1 MPGLL
6 TRRTAITI
14 ATACSLILTVS
25 CASSRRMARSSPFS
39 DEPESSIRQ
48 TAKSGTDSSL
58 KLARKTDNPPDLNVN
73 QERINFWPLVY
84 SRPELFTILWPMADF
99 DKNGMAVRPFYV
111 RDGDEY
117 SVLFPLAAWNPVNKD
132 GWVLNT
138 YWEKSFN
145 GSFPVYH
152 LGPEFNYVM
161 PVWWTPES
169 IGFPGFCFSRNTG
182 LNYGGPF
189 WYNSASGSGGFFPLC
204 YQKSSDHGW
213 FFPLY
218 FYDQSPNTSLYLPL
232 FGLLGHYRNNYG
244 DKSLMALIYYHSM
257 TKNDNTVNDMLLPLY
272 LYRRNDGWNTVL
284 TLPFMYS
291 SDSKS
296 NDYWVDA
303 AGPLFYRNVKGDESY
318 TGVMCFLGGYSGS
331 AEESTAWA
339 APFFFKGR
347 DKNSDFMFIFPYYCE
362 GDAAET
368 EYLRSLMP
376 FYYQKK
382 TPDNSDLWL
391 FPYCQSSDKDTVS
404 RAVMPFYYQKNTPDS
419 SYLWAFLYYQ
429 SAEKDRVFRSVMPF
443 YYQKNAPDSS
453 DLWIFPYYQGTDKD
467 SVYRSIL
474 PFYYQNSDSASS
486 NFWLF
491 PYHQR
496 SGKDSASSS
505 VIPFYRQ
512 RRTPEENSFW
522 LFPYYQSS
530 DKDTVSRSVMPF
542 YYQKNAPDASDLWIF
557 PYYQGSDKN
566 ATVSSIIPFYY
577 QKDTPAE
584 NSLWLFPY
592 YQDSGRD
599 KPFSCAAFPL
609 FYYGGKEKDL
619 LLIPL
624 LSNFSSKRVD
634 ILFPLIGYGYQD
646 HSFRFWPAV
655 SVNEGFPSLLVNV
668 GHDGFS
674 FIGPFGFMYSKHK
687 TDQWERY
694 ETRSLLLMASSSEK
708 RNAVFPPENI
718 YMHYNSTN
726 MIEQENDFYFLYFRK
741 AERSKIWNPAL
752 IEQSDVF
759 ELSNNYSQY
768 QSNIEQIRQHNEAEQ
783 RHQISSDKIK
793 KMRSKQM
800 EKYKKEM
807 AETRSRLIK
816 AMQKYGMQAKC
827 ETEEEL
833 KQEIKKFAD
842 EYTVIKNEG
851 NTVLFPLFF
860 SGYKETS
867 AKSGSGKSAFSKTG
881 YSLLLPLYY
890 SSLEDDESYTNV
902 LFFMAES
909 TSRPNYSS
917 FRVLRYLYHAEEQ
930 NDKYSYDIF
939 PFISTRGSKEF
950 SSYSFGWHLLDIR
963 KDKQN
968 GKRSGHICFIPF

>member
-1 MPGLL
+1 MMPGLL
-6 TRRTAITI
+6 TPRTAITI

-145 GSFPVYH
+145 GSFPIYH

-169 IGFPGFCFSRNTG
+169 IGFPGFCFSRNAG

-204 YQKSSDHGW
+204 CQESSDHGW

-218 FYDQSPNTSLYLPL
+218 YYDSDKDNSIYLPL
-232 FGLLGHYRNNYG
+232 YGALGHYRNNHG
-244 DKSLMALIYYHSM
+244 DKSLMALIYCHYW
-257 TKNDNTVNDMLLPLY
+257 TKDDKTVNDMLLPLY

-296 NDYWVDA
+296 GDYWINA
-303 AGPLFYRNVKGDESY
+303 AGPLFYRNVKVDKSY
-318 TGVMCFLGGYSGS
+318 TGVMWPLGGYSSSPEKS
-331 AEESTAWA
+331 AAWA
-339 APFFFKGR
+339 IPFFFKEK
-347 DKNSDFMFIFPYYCE
+347 DKTSDCMYLFPYYYE
-362 GDAAET
+362 NNA
-368 EYLRSLMP
+368 
-376 FYYQKK
+376 
-382 TPDNSDLWL
+382 DNTK
-391 FPYCQSSDKDTVS
+391 QI
-404 RAVMPFYYQKNTPDS
+404 R
-419 SYLWAFLYYQ
+419 
-429 SAEKDRVFRSVMPF
+429 
-443 YYQKNAPDSS
+443 
-453 DLWIFPYYQGTDKD
+453 
-467 SVYRSIL
+467 
-474 PFYYQNSDSASS
+474 
-486 NFWLF
+486 
-491 PYHQR
+491 
-496 SGKDSASSS
+496 S
-505 VIPFYRQ
+505 VIPFYH
-512 RRTPEENSFW
+512 
-522 LFPYYQSS
+522 
-530 DKDTVSRSVMPF
+530 
-542 YYQKNAPDASDLWIF
+542 QKTSPDI
-557 PYYQGSDKN
+557 
-566 ATVSSIIPFYY
+566 
-577 QKDTPAE
+577 
-584 NSLWLFPY
+584 NSLWVFPY

-599 KPFSCAAFPL
+599 KPSSCAVFPL
-609 FYYGGKEKDL
+609 FYYGGKENNL
-619 LLIPL
+619 LLMPL
-624 LSNFSSKRVD
+624 LSNFSSKRAD

-655 SVNEGFPSLLVNV
+655 SVNENAPSLLVNI
-668 GHDGFS
+668 DKNGFS
-674 FIGPFGFMYSKHK
+674 FIGPFGFKYHHYISGQFEK
-687 TDQWERY
+687 TEI
-694 ETRSLLLMASSSEK
+694 RSLLLMASSSEK

-718 YMHYNSTN
+718 YMHSSNSPN
-726 MIEQENDFYFLYFRK
+726 MIEQEKDFYFLYFRN

-752 IEQSDVF
+752 IQQKDVF

-768 QSNIEQIRQHNEAEQ
+768 QSNIEQIRQHIDAEQ
-783 RHQISSDKIK
+783 RHPASSDKIK
-793 KMRSKQM
+793 KMRSEQI

-807 AETRSRLIK
+807 AATRGRLIA
-816 AMQKYGMQAKC
+816 AMQKYGMQAGC
-827 ETEEEL
+827 GTEEEL
-833 KQEIKKFAD
+833 TLEIKKFAD
-842 EYTVIKNEG
+842 KFTAIENHG
-851 NTVLFPLFF
+851 NAVLFPLFF
-860 SGYKETS
+860 SGYKETPVKS
-867 AKSGSGKSAFSKTG
+867 ADAKSTFKKTG
-881 YSLLLPLYY
+881 YSLLIPLYY
-890 SSLEDDESYTNV
+890 GSFEDDESYDNF

-930 NDKYSYDIF
+930 NDRYSYDIF

-963 KDKQN
+963 KDKQT
-968 GKRSGHICFIPF
+968 GRRSGHICFIPF